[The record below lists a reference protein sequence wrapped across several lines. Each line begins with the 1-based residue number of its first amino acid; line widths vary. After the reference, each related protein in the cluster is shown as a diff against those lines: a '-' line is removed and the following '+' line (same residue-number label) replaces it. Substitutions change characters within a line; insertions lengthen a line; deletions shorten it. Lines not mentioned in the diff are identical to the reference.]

1 MKTLFSGIRE
11 VPFLLSLLLLFT
23 MTGCIDRN
31 SPAQENQQQLS
42 NAGQN
47 VNSEIQEEL
56 SDEKL
61 ELMSAL
67 SSFAP
72 EEYIEVSAHNDKT
85 TVILFDPELG
95 DEMLQAKNSNAAP
108 DGWEDLQ
115 DEVISAS
122 TDIDPL
128 PETDHVL
135 IYVKDSADGN
145 IYLTVLDGSVAYD
158 AFDGS
163 EPVVYN
169 EPTISLDEFNQ
180 IATGMTY
187 DEVVKIIGGP
197 GEILSQTDL
206 GMGDEYASVM
216 YMWDGEGSIGANV
229 NVMFQGGEVV
239 SKAQFGLE

>member
-128 PETDHVL
+128 PETDHIL

-169 EPTISLDEFNQ
+169 DPTISLDEFNQ

-216 YMWDGEGSIGANV
+216 YMWDGEGSIGANA
-229 NVMFQGGEVV
+229 NIMFQGGEVI